1 MVAIKHAIILGSL
14 RAVKVPIV
22 PTERTAVDYFY
33 FRPTQPTYGTSGK
46 DVWWVEKLMVRL

>member
-1 MVAIKHAIILGSL
+1 MVTIKHAIILGSL